1 MSKYA
6 KGISAVVAAILGVGV
21 TALIPGI
28 TPELATSLTG
38 LLTILAVVFGPKNED
53 PAKPDRP
60 ERPGPDPVQANYP
73 DSGDPTY
80 LSN

>member
-6 KGISAVVAAILGVGV
+6 KGISAFVAAILGVGV

-28 TPELATSLTG
+28 SPELATSLTG
-38 LLTILAVVFGPKNED
+38 LLTIFAVVFGPKNAEPTP
-53 PAKPDRP
+53 PASK
-60 ERPGPDPVQANYP
+60 PVQANYP
-73 DSGDPTY
+73 DGGDPTY

>member
-28 TPELATSLTG
+28 SPELATSLTG
-38 LLTILAVVFGPKNED
+38 LLTVLAVIFGPKNADDGTEP
-53 PAKPDRP
+53 PAPAEP
-60 ERPGPDPVQANYP
+60 A
-73 DSGDPTY
+73 DPTY

>member
-38 LLTILAVVFGPKNED
+38 LLTILAVVFGPANTEP
-53 PAKPDRP
+53 PADEP
-60 ERPGPDPVQANYP
+60 ERPGP
-73 DSGDPTY
+73 SEPTY

>member
-28 TPELATSLTG
+28 SPELATSLTG
-38 LLTILAVVFGPKNED
+38 LLTVLAVIFGPANEG
-53 PAKPDRP
+53 PKPDMP
-60 ERPGPDPVQANYP
+60 VRPGPDE
-73 DSGDPTY
+73 PTY

>member
-6 KGISAVVAAILGVGV
+6 KGISAFVAAILGVGV

-28 TPELATSLTG
+28 SPELATSLTG
-38 LLTILAVVFGPKNED
+38 LLTILAVVFGPANTEP
-53 PAKPDRP
+53 PADRP
-60 ERPGPDPVQANYP
+60 VRPGPDE
-73 DSGDPTY
+73 PTY

>member
-28 TPELATSLTG
+28 SPELATSLTG
-38 LLTILAVVFGPKNED
+38 LLTVLAVIFGPANTQP
-53 PAKPDRP
+53 PAERP
-60 ERPGPDPVQANYP
+60 ERPGPDE
-73 DSGDPTY
+73 PTY

>member
-38 LLTILAVVFGPKNED
+38 LLTILAVVFGPKNTE
-53 PAKPDRP
+53 PAPP
-60 ERPGPDPVQANYP
+60 ASGPDPVQANYP
-73 DSGDPTY
+73 DGGDPTY